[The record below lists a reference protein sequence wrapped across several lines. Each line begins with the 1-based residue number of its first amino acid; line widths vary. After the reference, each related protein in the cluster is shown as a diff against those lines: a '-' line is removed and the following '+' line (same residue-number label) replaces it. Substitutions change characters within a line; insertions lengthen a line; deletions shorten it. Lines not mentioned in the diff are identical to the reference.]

1 MAEAPSNRSSQHR
14 CHVSRRSLV
23 ASVLGATVLSCP
35 HGAHAGTPSIRA
47 PTPYDDQHTI
57 EMGVDAEARIRPCQG
72 GANPNCVSSASRNA
86 MCVLQWLHVL
96 NS

>member
-1 MAEAPSNRSSQHR
+1 MLA
-14 CHVSRRSLV
+14 
-23 ASVLGATVLSCP
+23 CP
-35 HGAHAGTPSIRA
+35 HGADAGTPSIRA

-86 MCVLQWLHVL
+86 MCVLRCVL
-96 NS
+96 FQPGDTRRCHLLAV